1 MIMRRVLLF
10 LSILLFVRPAVWA
23 QSYSFDDVFA
33 VEQTIMLQGTEEFP
47 IQAPGDSYI
56 TGERIYLTDFQGN
69 RVAVFDT
76 TGALLKAVGRDG
88 EGPGEFRM
96 PLSIRP
102 GQDGMLYVNERG
114 NLRIQVLDE
123 SLSPAGIAAVGVQ
136 GDQLLPIFHE
146 GEQHLIVIGLQ
157 RCGNAR
163 CLARLYDVEG
173 NRVREIAP
181 LNHTPVISTW
191 KGAVHD
197 DLLHTVN
204 IYEGIVRRFDLE
216 GNLHQTLRLSSP
228 SARYIR
234 AEEDPSLRPGP
245 EADFRGLFQQ
255 PRSSIRGIF
264 VHDGRIFVQMQN
276 ANRQDTSVEFFLDVY
291 DVEAGN
297 LLMHGVETPGV
308 LEAVTDRFYFVE
320 ENHTGD
326 VGQLTI
332 RAAQFAR

>member
-1 MIMRRVLLF
+1 MIIRLVLLF
-10 LSILLFVRPAVWA
+10 LTILLFVRPAVWA
-23 QSYSFDDVFA
+23 QSHLFDDVFA
-33 VEQTIMLQGTEEFP
+33 VEQTIILEGTEEFP

-56 TGERIYLTDFQGN
+56 AGGRIYLTDFQGN

-102 GQDGMLYVNERG
+102 GQDGMVYVNERG
-114 NLRIQVLDE
+114 NLRIQVLDQ
-123 SLSPAGIAAVGVQ
+123 SLSPVGIAAVGVQ
-136 GDQLLPIFHE
+136 GDQLFPILHE
-146 GEQHLIVIGLQ
+146 GEQHLAVIGLQ
-157 RCGNAR
+157 RCGNGR
-163 CLARLYDVEG
+163 CLARLYDLEG

-191 KGAVHD
+191 KGEVHD
-197 DLLHTVN
+197 DLLYTVN
-204 IYEGIVRRFDLE
+204 IYEGVVRQFDLE

-234 AEEDPSLRPGP
+234 ADEDPSLRPGA

-276 ANRQDTSVEFFLDVY
+276 ANHQDTSVEFFLDVY
-291 DVEAGN
+291 DVQGGN
-297 LLMHGVETPGV
+297 LLIHGLETPGV

-320 ENHTGD
+320 EHHMED